1 MVVVVGILAL
11 LLDVSKDTT
20 GPIFS
25 FSIVGLVDAKD
36 SAGVGEI
43 KPPSFNSSK
52 FLTPFFLLDYHITY

>member
-1 MVVVVGILAL
+1 MVVVGILAL

-20 GPIFS
+20 GGPIFS

-52 FLTPFFLLDYHITY
+52 FLTPFFSS